1 MEYSI
6 GFQPL
11 IPWPAIVAAAIVALI
26 LAAAT
31 LYVGTRGAWLRIAAL
46 SLLAFSL
53 TGPSLVREEREALK
67 TIVALVTDDSESQS
81 VADRRQQTA
90 AAKAILTE
98 RLGDMAE
105 FELRQVDVGP
115 AYEGGDTDV
124 STALVTALQGA
135 LEDVPPA
142 RIGGAIML
150 TDGQV
155 HDADEGAAALLGGDY
170 PIHALITGEADEF
183 DRRIIIDQAPR
194 FGIVGEDQEI
204 IYRVED
210 NGEGRQPGAE
220 VIVSVTIDG
229 ELVAEEFAI
238 TGETSSFFFEI
249 PNAGR
254 VIVEMFVE
262 PLDGELTDVNNRAFA
277 QLDGIRENLRVL
289 LVSGEPHAG
298 ERTWRNLLTSD
309 ASVDLVHFTI
319 LRPPQKQDGTPIEE
333 LSLIAFPTRELFV
346 EKIEEFD
353 LIIFDRYQRRGVL
366 PGLYFTYMADY
377 VRNGGAMLLAT
388 GPEFAGLRSIAAT
401 SLDEILPTLPNGEIS
416 NEPYRATVTET
427 GQRHPV
433 TRQLDGANT
442 ANEEPEWGRWFRRI
456 DAGPV
461 EGDTLLSDGSDA
473 PVLAL
478 RRVGEGRVGLFLSD
492 HPWLWAR
499 EFDGGGPHV
508 QLLRRVSHWL
518 MQEPELDE
526 EALTAQV
533 DGSRL
538 TVTRQTMGDEPGE
551 VSFIRPDGTSD
562 TMSVTREDPGR
573 WTATIERPALG
584 LWQFANG
591 QLRALAHAGPVNAR
605 EFTDILSSEAIV
617 KPLVQSRDGAV
628 KRLSSGAAI
637 DVPRIVPVRAGTRT
651 SGNGWIG
658 LERTDETR
666 LVGLAQLPLF
676 AGFLGLALV
685 LAMLSAVWYREGR

>member
-11 IPWPAIVAAAIVALI
+11 LPWALVVFAALVAL
-26 LAAAT
+26 LLGAAT
-31 LYVGTRGAWLRIAAL
+31 LYAGTRGKWLRLAAL
-46 SLLAFSL
+46 CLLAFAL
-53 TGPSLVREEREALK
+53 TGPSLVREERESLK
-67 TIVALVTDDSESQS
+67 TVVALVTDGSESQS
-81 VADRRQQTA
+81 VAERRQQTA
-90 AAKAILTE
+90 TAKALLTE

-135 LEDVPPA
+135 LEDVPAA
-142 RIGGAIML
+142 RIGGAIMV

-155 HDADEGAAALLGGDY
+155 HDATEGASDLLGGDY
-170 PIHALITGEADEF
+170 PIHALITGQPDEF
-183 DRRIIIDQAPR
+183 DRRIIIEEAPR

-204 IYRVED
+204 VYRVED
-210 NGEGRQPGAE
+210 NGAGLQPGAE
-220 VIVSVTIDG
+220 VIVRVTIDG
-229 ELVAEEFAI
+229 ELISEEFAI
-238 TGETSSFFFEI
+238 TGERSSFFFEV

-254 VIVEMFVE
+254 VIIEMDVET
-262 PLDGELTDVNNRAFA
+262 LDGELTEINNRAFA
-277 QLDGIRENLRVL
+277 ELDGIRENLRVL

-388 GPEFAGLRSIAAT
+388 GPEYAGLRSISAT
-401 SLDEILPTLPNGEIS
+401 SLDEILPALPNGDIS
-416 NEPYRATVTET
+416 NEPYRATVTDT

-442 ANEEPEWGRWFRRI
+442 QGEEPQWGRWFRRI

-461 EGDTLLSDGSDA
+461 EGDTLLSDG
-473 PVLAL
+473 
-478 RRVGEGRVGLFLSD
+478 
-492 HPWLWAR
+492 
-499 EFDGGGPHV
+499 
-508 QLLRRVSHWL
+508 Q
-518 MQEPELDE
+518 
-526 EALTAQV
+526 
-533 DGSRL
+533 
-538 TVTRQTMGDEPGE
+538 
-551 VSFIRPDGTSD
+551 
-562 TMSVTREDPGR
+562 
-573 WTATIERPALG
+573 
-584 LWQFANG
+584 
-591 QLRALAHAGPVNAR
+591 
-605 EFTDILSSEAIV
+605 
-617 KPLVQSRDGAV
+617 
-628 KRLSSGAAI
+628 
-637 DVPRIVPVRAGTRT
+637 
-651 SGNGWIG
+651 
-658 LERTDETR
+658 
-666 LVGLAQLPLF
+666 
-676 AGFLGLALV
+676 
-685 LAMLSAVWYREGR
+685 

>member
-11 IPWPAIVAAAIVALI
+11 LPWAMVGLAGLLALG
-26 LAAAT
+26 LGAAT
-31 LYVGTRGAWLRIAAL
+31 VYAGTRGKWLRLAAL
-46 SLLAFSL
+46 VLLAFAL
-53 TGPSLVREEREALK
+53 AGPSLVREERESLK
-67 TIVALVTDDSESQS
+67 TVIALVTDESESQT
-81 VADRRQQTA
+81 VGGREQQTA
-90 AAKAILTE
+90 AARALLTQ

-105 FELRQVDVGP
+105 FELRQVNVGP

-124 STALVTALQGA
+124 STALVTALQSA
-135 LEDVPPA
+135 LEDVAPA
-142 RIGGAIML
+142 RIGGAIMV

-155 HDADEGAAALLGGDY
+155 HDAVDGASDLLGGDY

-183 DRRIIIDQAPR
+183 DRRIIIDEAPR
-194 FGIVGEDQEI
+194 FGIVGEDQQI
-204 IYRVED
+204 TYRVED
-210 NGEGRQPGAE
+210 NGAGRTPGSE
-220 VIVSVTIDG
+220 VIVSVTVGG
-229 ELVAEEFAI
+229 ELVSEEFAI
-238 TGETSSFFFEI
+238 AGETSTFFFEV

-254 VIVEMFVE
+254 VIVEMEVE
-262 PLDGELTDVNNRAFA
+262 PIDGELTAVNNRAFVE
-277 QLDGIRENLRVL
+277 LDGIRENLRVL

-401 SLDEILPTLPNGEIS
+401 SLEEILPTLPNGDVS

-433 TRQLDGANT
+433 TRDLDGAN
-442 ANEEPEWGRWFRRI
+442 ALGEEPEWGRWFRRV

-461 EGDTLLSDGSDA
+461 EGDTLLSDGQDA

-508 QLLRRVSHWL
+508 QLLRRVAHWL

-526 EALTAQV
+526 EALTAEV

-538 TVTRQTMGDEPGE
+538 TVTRQTMGDDPGE
-551 VSFIRPDGTSD
+551 LAVTRPDGSTGTLELTQND
-562 TMSVTREDPGR
+562 LGQ
-573 WTATIERPALG
+573 WTATIDRPALG
-584 LWQFANG
+584 LWQFENG
-591 QLRALAHAGPVNAR
+591 DLRALTHAGPVNAW
-605 EFTDILSSEAIV
+605 EFADILSSESVLA
-617 KPLVQSRDGAV
+617 PLIEARDGSV
-628 KRLSSGAAI
+628 TRVAAGEGV

-658 LERTDETR
+658 LERTEATR

-685 LAMLSAVWYREGR
+685 LAALSAVWYREGR